1 MPAFWDSVFPAAFG
15 KRFSEPTVAAFDSDA
30 PRCVKDDRDL
40 AYLPEG
46 RAEFAEYLKYLNW
59 AQQFALLNREEMMDR
74 VIAEIRRDWW
84 RGAQSRLSRRQGN
97 LREHHPGSPGARA
110 LRSTNFGRPALRR
123 HVGGRK
129 TSRAALRGGRRAG
142 LANRGC
148 RGRSGGR
155 CHGVGLPAV
164 AAHSLIGSRFAD
176 YHSSTI
182 SRIGIICLRISG
194 RSVSPTYCQEFRTAA
209 SKSSVVT
216 GSKP

>member
-1 MPAFWDSVFPAAFG
+1 
-15 KRFSEPTVAAFDSDA
+15 
-30 PRCVKDDRDL
+30 
-40 AYLPEG
+40 
-46 RAEFAEYLKYLNW
+46 
-59 AQQFALLNREEMMDR
+59 
-74 VIAEIRRDWW
+74 
-84 RGAQSRLSRRQGN
+84 
-97 LREHHPGSPGARA
+97 
-110 LRSTNFGRPALRR
+110 TNFGRPALRR

-194 RSVSPTYCQEFRTAA
+194 RSVSPTYCQEFRTAP

-216 GSKP
+216 GSKPYRAKKGAACIVKRYTRFAPCSRAYSRPVRTR